1 MTINDIIK
9 TRKIEEVLH
18 FTTNNALVGILR
30 QGLCKSRKLLKEDE
44 SLTYILK
51 LNTEKE
57 FDREWKGYVNLSI
70 SRINTALFE
79 YSTRVNHTFK
89 WRILSFSP
97 EILTHPG
104 VHFTT
109 TNNAYWQQLK
119 RGEGP
124 VSLEE
129 LFAQCVMGKYGV
141 EINRLPNMADSWT
154 TDVQAEVLYPQ
165 SVSMQYLT
173 RIYVRTPEEADSVS
187 GKFATFELPTI
198 PTEVAPDKFY

>member
-1 MTINDIIK
+1 VTINDIIK

-109 TNNAYWQQLK
+109 TNNAYWQHLK

-124 VSLEE
+124 VALEE